1 MSKRSK
7 SSRMSR
13 EELEIHAILSPS
25 SQSTVSAGVPLSQA
39 DNSAARASPPGP
51 QLATTSA
58 RAPPPQGLPGPSSA
72 TTLSDD
78 CMRGLAHIFKDA
90 MSEGFEAYFG
100 KNKARVRRREPSPVQ
115 ESDEYSD
122 GYDSGDE
129 SEDELG
135 LPMQGPLAA
144 GIALP
149 TFGAHVND
157 LPRQDHD
164 YSKQIPVV
172 AQGPSGAPH
181 VGKIVDPTP
190 PAVVEPQPD
199 SSLPLKQKRAP
210 TNWHPDPEV
219 LRWACITLDDHEWS
233 VEDRKVL
240 SDQFSPQEVDDHLFQ
255 AVPCPPDMK
264 AALTNPE
271 VIKSDFLFKRADAED
286 LLYEANQD
294 LACSLRPLTEVLS
307 STRNVPGMENI
318 RTLLAN
324 VFQGIA
330 SASSKLTR
338 GRREICRRFVPLDH
352 AAKLYESPTSHL
364 CFFGG
369 KSVDTAVSQA
379 KAAAVT
385 NKDLVYIPKK
395 RKYTSKRGSYGYGS
409 FPKSSWNNSS
419 QFFRGKGP
427 NRGKFGSGQRGRGR
441 GPRRSRGKKAKTSQ
455 SKAAT
460 QE

>member
-1 MSKRSK
+1 MSQRSKRSRLSK
-7 SSRMSR
+7 
-13 EELEIHAILSPS
+13 EALEIHELLSPG
-25 SQSTVSAGVPLSQA
+25 SQSTASAGPSAHVPPSQA
-39 DNSAARASPPGP
+39 ENYA
-51 QLATTSA
+51 A
-58 RAPPPQGLPGPSSA
+58 RAPPPSVA
-72 TTLSDD
+72 TTLSDE
-78 CMRGLAHIFKDA
+78 CMRGLATIFKSA
-90 MSEGFEAYFG
+90 MSEGFEAYLG
-100 KNKARVRRREPSPVQ
+100 KAGVKRRKPAPVQ
-115 ESDEYSD
+115 ESVYESEDSD
-122 GYDSGDE
+122 GYDDYEGGDE
-129 SEDELG
+129 SEDEPSRQL
-135 LPMQGPLAA
+135 QGSKVA
-144 GIALP
+144 GNALP
-149 TFGAHVND
+149 AFGFNVND
-157 LPRQDHD
+157 RYRQDHD
-164 YSKQIPVV
+164 YAAAAPVIATADVHGV
-172 AQGPSGAPH
+172 APIAGRS
-181 VGKIVDPTP
+181 VDPNP

-199 SSLPLKQKRAP
+199 SKQKRAP

-240 SDQFSPQEVDDHLFQ
+240 SDQFSPQEIDDHLFQ

-271 VIKSDFLFKRADAED
+271 VIKNDFLFKRADTED

-352 AAKLYESPTSHL
+352 AAKLYESNTSHL